1 MINDADRRIIFWGA
15 TGQAKVLR
23 ECIESQGWSV
33 VAIFDNNREINS
45 PFSDVP
51 IYYGRS
57 EFEWWQ
63 EDNRT
68 SQISF
73 IVAIGG
79 DRGKDRLEIQKYL
92 AGHKL
97 LPIVAQHSTA
107 FVAIGVTI
115 GLGSQILANTTIC
128 VDTVIGESCII
139 NTGAVVD
146 HECKIGNGVH
156 ICPGVK
162 MAGCVEVGDYAT
174 IGTGAVILP
183 RIKIGAGAI
192 IGAGAVV
199 TRDVLTRTVVV
210 GNPAQILR
218 SLD

>member
-1 MINDADRRIIFWGA
+1 MTNDLNRQIIFWGA

-23 ECIESQGWSV
+23 ECLESQAWEV
-33 VAIFDNNREINS
+33 VAIFDNNQEVNS
-45 PFSDVP
+45 PFSDIP
-51 IYYGRS
+51 IYYGQS
-57 EFEWWQ
+57 GFELWKG
-63 EDNRT
+63 NNLINK
-68 SQISF
+68 ISF

-79 DRGKDRLEIQKYL
+79 DRGNDRLEIQKYL
-92 AGHKL
+92 ASHKL

-107 FVAIGVTI
+107 FVAMGVTI
-115 GLGSQILANTTIC
+115 GLGSQILANATIC

-162 MAGCVEVGDYAT
+162 MAGCVEVDDYVT

-183 RIKIGAGAI
+183 RIKIGTGAI

-199 TRDVLTRTVVV
+199 IRDVLPRTVVV
-210 GNPAQILR
+210 GNPAQIIR

>member
-1 MINDADRRIIFWGA
+1 MITDADRPIIFWGA

-23 ECIESQGWSV
+23 ECMESQGWRV
-33 VAIFDNNREINS
+33 VAIFDHNRDISS
-45 PFSDVP
+45 PFCDVP
-51 IYYGRS
+51 IYYGKS
-57 EFEWWQ
+57 GFEWWQ
-63 EDNRT
+63 KNYLSD
-68 SQISF
+68 QISF

-79 DRGKDRLEIQKYL
+79 DRGNDRLEIQKYL
-92 AGHKL
+92 ASHKL
-97 LPIVAQHSTA
+97 LPVVAQHSTA
-107 FVAIGVTI
+107 FVATGVTI
-115 GLGSQILANTTIC
+115 GLGSQILAHATVC
-128 VDTVIGESCII
+128 VDTIIGESCII
-139 NTGAVVD
+139 NTGASVD
-146 HECKIGNGVH
+146 HECRIGNGVH

-162 MAGCVEVGDYAT
+162 MAGCVEVDDYVT

-199 TRDVLTRTVVV
+199 IRDVLSRTVVV